1 MPINMRRSSSAA
13 RGDERNE
20 RLLDQKNGP
29 DAVMVGVL
37 VAALLLG
44 LVGLAVHVLWIV
56 AIIVMALGLGFA
68 AANSRRDRMD
78 VVNRA
83 ADRDDERAEQQ
94 DGQPAT
100 DLADG
105 VRPTLPRSSA

>member
-1 MPINMRRSSSAA
+1 MPINMRRSSSAS

-20 RLLDQKNGP
+20 RLLDQKNAP

-37 VAALLLG
+37 LVALLLG
-44 LVGLAVHVLWIV
+44 LVGLAVPVLWIV

-68 AANSRRDRMD
+68 AANRRRDRMD

-83 ADRDDERAEQQ
+83 ADRDEERADQQ
-94 DGQPAT
+94 DGQSAAGMA
-100 DLADG
+100 AD
-105 VRPTLPRSSA
+105 VQPNLPRSAA